1 MPTYRRTPLS
11 AVTVLIALAALL
23 VTAAFALARP
33 ARSATPADTAA
44 TTAPVKIMPLG
55 DSITAGPGC
64 WRAILWHDLQT
75 NGYTNIDFVGS
86 VPDGGCNY
94 GYTYDG
100 DNEGH
105 GGYSA
110 TGIANQNQL
119 PAWLSAANPDIVLM
133 HLGTNDMWG
142 GSIPVSSV
150 LAAYTTLIGQMRANN
165 PRMKILVAQIIP
177 MNPPS
182 CPTCAA
188 EVQSLDQA
196 IPGWAA
202 GLTTAQSPIVVV
214 DQWTGFDDATDTGG
228 DGVHPNDTG
237 FAKMAARWYPPLAQV
252 LSGIIPPP
260 PSPSASPS
268 GSPSSSPSAV
278 AVDFRFPVLVSR
290 ALRVHRGLSG
300 DIPVGRRIPR
310 HRHGDQQ
317 LARRFLGLDSHL
329 HLRQRPAGHPI
340 VEHHAQPKR
349 CHGYREQRRVQ
360 RQPGGRRVYVVRLPR
375 KLEWNQR
382 GAVHQLHPFRLTGH
396 QALHPRGRWP
406 GAVSRPASGP
416 DQIRSGLAPRSC
428 TGRCSRR

>member
-1 MPTYRRTPLS
+1 MPMYRRTPLS
-11 AVTVLIALAALL
+11 AVTVLVALAALL

-33 ARSATPADTAA
+33 ARSATPAGAAA

-75 NGYTNIDFVGS
+75 NGFTNIDFVGS
-86 VPDGGCNY
+86 VADGGCNY

-110 TGIANQNQL
+110 TGIANNNQL

-150 LAAYTTLIGQMRANN
+150 LAAYTTLVGQMRANN
-165 PRMKILVAQIIP
+165 PKMKILVAQIIP

-228 DGVHPNDTG
+228 DGVHPNDAG

-252 LSGIIPPP
+252 LNGIIPQPSTSATP
-260 PSPSASPS
+260 SPSTTPTPSPSASPP
-268 GSPSSSPSAV
+268 GSPSPSPSASASSSPGHSGCTAAYQV
-278 AVDFRFPVLVSR
+278 TSQWGGGFQGTVTVTNSSAAASSAWTATFTFANGQQVTQSWNTT
-290 ALRVHRGLSG
+290 LSQNG
-300 DIPVGRRIPR
+300 ATVTARNAAYNGS
-310 HRHGDQQ
+310 
-317 LARRFLGLDSHL
+317 LAAGASTSFGFLAS
-329 HLRQRPAGHPI
+329 
-340 VEHHAQPKR
+340 
-349 CHGYREQRRVQ
+349 
-360 RQPGGRRVYVVRLPR
+360 
-375 KLEWNQR
+375 WN
-382 GAVHQLHPFRLTGH
+382 GTNTVP
-396 QALHPRGRWP
+396 
-406 GAVSRPASGP
+406 AVSCVLG
-416 DQIRSGLAPRSC
+416 
-428 TGRCSRR
+428 